1 MSDAEYPPSYPPPGP
16 PSGPPGYPPGYPSYA
31 PPAASAYAHWGQR
44 VGAYLIDALL
54 VLPGYIVA
62 WIGAALASG
71 GSGGASAVGALLM
84 VVGYLGAAVVAIWN
98 QVFRQG
104 RTGWSIGK
112 KVLGI
117 RLLAEATGQP
127 LGPLLTFAR
136 ALAHILDALP
146 CYLGFLWPLWDA
158 KRQTFADKIVHSVVV
173 PQPEPPSGA
182 LRS

>member
-1 MSDAEYPPSYPPPGP
+1 MSDAEYPPPGP
-16 PSGPPGYPPGYPSYA
+16 YPGPAGQAPGYPPGYPAYA
-31 PPAASAYAHWGQR
+31 PPPASAYAHWGQR

-54 VLPGYIVA
+54 LVPGYVVA
-62 WIGAALASG
+62 SIGAALAG
-71 GSGGASAVGALLM
+71 GDSGGASAVGALLM
-84 VVGYLGAAVVAIWN
+84 AVGYLGSAAVAIWN

-127 LGPLLTFAR
+127 LGPLLTFGR
-136 ALAHILDALP
+136 SLAHILDALP
-146 CYLGFLWPLWDA
+146 CYLGFLWPLWDP

-173 PQPEPPSGA
+173 PQPEPPA
-182 LRS
+182 